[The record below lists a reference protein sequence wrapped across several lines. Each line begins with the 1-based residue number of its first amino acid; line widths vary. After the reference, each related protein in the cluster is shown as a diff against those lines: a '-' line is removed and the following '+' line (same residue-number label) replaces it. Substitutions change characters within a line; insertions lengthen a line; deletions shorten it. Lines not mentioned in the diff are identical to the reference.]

1 MGISVINLH
10 IRTRHG
16 IQIVPREGKGKTP
29 MEIWMQAASII
40 AACVLVILIGKW
52 KRGVVLFVN
61 FLFRAVLGSL
71 VIYVVDTLLLKMQI
85 SCDVGLNIVT
95 VLTCGFLGI
104 PGAAGLFGLRYFL
117 FL

>member
-1 MGISVINLH
+1 
-10 IRTRHG
+10 
-16 IQIVPREGKGKTP
+16 
-29 MEIWMQAASII
+29 MEIWMQAAIII
-40 AACVLVILIGKW
+40 AACVLVILMGRFK
-52 KRGVVLFVN
+52 KGAMLFVN

-71 VIYVVDTLLLKMQI
+71 TIYVVNTLLLKMQVP
-85 SCDVGLNIVT
+85 CDVGLNFFT

>member
-1 MGISVINLH
+1 
-10 IRTRHG
+10 
-16 IQIVPREGKGKTP
+16 
-29 MEIWMQAASII
+29 MEIWMQAAVII
-40 AACVLVILIGKW
+40 AACVIVILIGRLK
-52 KRGVVLFVN
+52 KGAMLFVN

-71 VIYVVDTLLLKMQI
+71 TIYVVNTLLLEMQVP
-85 SCDVGLNIVT
+85 CDVGLNFFT